1 MITLTQEMM
10 VGLKAH
16 EQVISHWKALRTKA
30 RKTRNGAV
38 QLPQR
43 SELDL
48 VVLRKQLPQI
58 SLIEVV
64 HNSSDIDFKHRLAG
78 TGLYHAYGQEI
89 TGKALKEIYPQD
101 QYLEWNNALA
111 LIVKSA
117 KPNVG
122 IHSLAWRGTEN
133 LFLFWLRLPLSN
145 QGQGVDMILGHDII
159 MGQKEAISSGIRAV

>member
-1 MITLTQEMM
+1 MTTVTQEML

-16 EQVISHWKALRTKA
+16 EQVISHWKALKA
-30 RKTRNGAV
+30 KASKTRLEPV
-38 QLPQR
+38 KLPQR

-64 HNSSDIDFKHRLAG
+64 HNSDSLDFKHRLAG

-89 TGKALKEIYPQD
+89 TGKALKEIYPQN
-101 QYLEWNNALA
+101 QYLEWNSALT

-117 KPNVG
+117 RPNVG

-159 MGQKEAISSGIRAV
+159 MGQKEVMSSGIRPV